1 MVENYEINSSTL
13 ALIALKNKTEVFE
26 ENDHFFVDKLANEI
40 MEDSCAYFGSSLA
53 GRQKGTEKLIGISY
67 KAPVIVEESSEI
79 IFFPT
84 KSPRQESC
92 SWIALSKINQYS
104 RIGDKMLI
112 EFKNGSRVVLSMSY
126 GILDNQVLRATR
138 LESVLR
144 GRKNDKN
151 CFK

>member
-92 SWIALSKINQYS
+92 SWIALTKINQYS